1 MGSFRPLT
9 APDSCGVKASEVI
22 DIPYSLDRSWRRAIR
37 AELDAAEE
45 ELPRLSKAA
54 FELAALVMSGEY
66 DVVAVGKILE
76 SDEELTACCCVICN
90 TRTRIIIILM
100 M

>member
-37 AELDAAEE
+37 AELEEFAPDA
-45 ELPRLSKAA
+45 LPQ
-54 FELAALVMSGEY
+54 LAARG
-66 DVVAVGKILE
+66 AK
-76 SDEELTACCCVICN
+76 
-90 TRTRIIIILM
+90 RTLKSL
-100 M
+100 

>member
-1 MGSFRPLT
+1 MGSFRPLA
-9 APDSCGVKASEVI
+9 APDSCGVKASEVV

-54 FELAALVMSGEY
+54 FELAALIEKRLKTSE
-66 DVVAVGKILE
+66 KIRPFHEMRGGGSL
-76 SDEELTACCCVICN
+76 
-90 TRTRIIIILM
+90 II
-100 M
+100 